1 MVQREHPYLR
11 HSRLAAG
18 KWTTNSA
25 LYSASRS
32 RDMEALQVGL
42 LRVNYSE
49 LLRASAERSSPRKSG
64 PDREDVDGVYPWL
77 FSSENSGHLDVPPQC
92 GRVP

>member
-49 LLRASAERSSPRKSG
+49 LL
-64 PDREDVDGVYPWL
+64 
-77 FSSENSGHLDVPPQC
+77 
-92 GRVP
+92 